1 MKKTKKFNYFENLVT
16 MAEFSLKEAH
26 LLKETFLNFAAETLH
41 DKQLEMHTLEHDC
54 DRIKH
59 GLISALIHEF
69 LPPIEREDLFTLS
82 HVVDDLAD
90 KVESVIIFLYMAN
103 ITKLRE
109 DAMDFVDLIIECCE
123 EVVSALKEFANFK
136 KSTTLKDLL
145 IKINDLEEKGDHLYI
160 QAVRNLSCSDA
171 DTRTI
176 IEWRD
181 IYRCFEACFDAAE
194 KIADTVQSAVMKN
207 A

>member
-41 DKQLEMHTLEHDC
+41 DRQVEMHKLEHGC
-54 DRIKH
+54 DLVKH
-59 GLISALIHEF
+59 QMIAALVHEF

-82 HVVDDLAD
+82 HVVDDLTD
-90 KVESVIIFLYMAN
+90 KVESVLIFLYMAN
-103 ITKLRE
+103 ITKLRDDTME
-109 DAMDFVDLIIECCE
+109 FVDLIIECCE
-123 EVVSALKEFANFK
+123 QVVSALKELENFK
-136 KSTTLKDLL
+136 KSQNLKDLL
-145 IKINDLEEKGDHLYI
+145 IKINDLEEKGDILYI
-160 QAVRNLSCSDA
+160 QAVRKLSCSDES
-171 DTRTI
+171 TRTI

-181 IYRCFEACFDAAE
+181 VYRNFEACFDAAE
-194 KIADTVQSAVMKN
+194 KIADTIQSAVMKN

>member
-16 MAEFSLKEAH
+16 MAEYSLKEAY

-41 DKQLEMHTLEHDC
+41 DNQIAMHKLEHSC
-54 DRIKH
+54 DLVKH
-59 GLISALIHEF
+59 EMTSALIREF

-82 HVVDDLAD
+82 HVVDELTD
-90 KVESVIIFLYMAN
+90 KVESVLIFFYMAN
-103 ITKLRE
+103 ITKLRA
-109 DAMDFVDLIIECCE
+109 DAMEFVDLIIDCCQG
-123 EVVSALKEFANFK
+123 VVDALKEFGNFK

-145 IKINDLEEKGDHLYI
+145 IKIHDLEEKGDEIYI
-160 QAVRNLSCSDA
+160 QAVRNLSCSDE
-171 DTRTI
+171 DTRTV

-181 IYRCFEACFDAAE
+181 VYRNFEACFDAAE
-194 KIADTVQSAVMKN
+194 KIADTIQSAAMKN